1 MIYNNLPPKK
11 DDIKVRVL
19 FDRRKEAT
27 KTQPGSVEIELTTAG
42 KRRRIS
48 TGVRVLSYQWSA
60 GKVIRHPEAATLNAL
75 IEDKVAAVRVATG
88 KGEDDARSVVPRRA
102 SVMSP
107 ADWLRNEIA
116 DRPMAD
122 TTRKHHEGMLAEIEA
137 SGLFMRWRDFTPR
150 VLALWDA
157 RLRNVRG
164 LTNQTTIYDYHKRLR
179 VYLVK
184 AVMMGLI
191 SANPYD
197 KFKVS
202 KGKQSDSIKYITDDE
217 RDRIA
222 ALEFEAGTGMAIARD
237 MFLLACYTGL
247 AYGDMIKVRQ
257 KDFVTEGDRVLL
269 IDKRNK
275 TGGRYRL
282 TILPQALDILKQYG
296 WNMNRLSN
304 QKANMYLK
312 GIGVAAGIATPL
324 TMHMGRHT
332 FATWALNNGVPIE
345 IVSKMLAH
353 SRIETTQIYAK
364 VLQPEVDRGFDLLRE
379 AASKGHIESNKC

>member
-1 MIYNNLPPKK
+1 MQDSK
-11 DDIKVRVL
+11 IKAGDGNVKIRVI
-19 FDRRKEAT
+19 FDRRKVAT
-27 KTQPGSVEIELTTAG
+27 RTQPGAVEVELTCG
-42 KRRRIS
+42 GSRCRIA
-48 TGVRVLSYQWSA
+48 TGVRVLDYQWSA
-60 GKVIRHPEAATLNAL
+60 GRVVRHPEAAILNAM
-75 IEDKVAAVRVATG
+75 IEDKSEMIRQAAIR
-88 KGEDDARSVVPRRA
+88 GEDDARSVAPRRA

-107 ADWLRNEIA
+107 LDWLRNEVA
-116 DRPMAD
+116 DRQMAD
-122 TTRKHHEGMLAEIEA
+122 STRKHHECLLSELEA

-164 LTNQTTIYDYHKRLR
+164 LTNQSTIYDYHKRLR
-179 VYLVK
+179 VYLAK
-184 AVMMGLI
+184 AVLMGLI

-197 KFKVS
+197 KFKVH
-202 KGKQSDSIKYITDDE
+202 KGKQGESIKYVTEEE

-222 ALEFEAGTGMAIARD
+222 ALELEPGTGVAIARD

-257 KDFVTEGDRVLL
+257 KDFVTDGDRVLL

-275 TGGRYRL
+275 TGARYRL
-282 TILPQALDILKQYG
+282 TILPQALNILQQYG

-304 QKANMYLK
+304 QKANVYLK
-312 GIGVAAGIATPL
+312 GIGAAAGIKTPL

-364 VLQPEVDRGFDLLRE
+364 VLQPEVDRGFDLLRDVAE
-379 AASKGHIESNKC
+379 KA